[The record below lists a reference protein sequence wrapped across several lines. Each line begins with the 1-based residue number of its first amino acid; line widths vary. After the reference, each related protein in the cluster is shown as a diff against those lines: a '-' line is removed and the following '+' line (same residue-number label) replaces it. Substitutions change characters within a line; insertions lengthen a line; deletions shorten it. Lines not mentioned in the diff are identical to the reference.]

1 MAEGTGA
8 SSGANETSS
17 AAASGA
23 ANIAGAGGDSEQP
36 RPNSGNHDIESVVI
50 RFAGDSGD
58 GMQLTGSEFTRAV
71 AVSGNDIATYPDF
84 PAEIRAPAG
93 TTYGVSGF
101 QLQFSSLDIFT
112 AGDSPDVLVAMNPAA
127 LATNLEDLVPG
138 GTVIVDSGAFKTK
151 NLSLAGYDKNPLEDG
166 SLQSYHLVPVDM
178 SKAVTLALQGSGLST
193 RDAQRT
199 RNFYALGLVFWLY
212 GRDPEAQAD
221 SIEAKFKR
229 RPEIAEANVT
239 AFRAGYNFGETVEL
253 LPAPVRVPKADL
265 PHGRYRRI
273 TGNEATTMGLAAAA
287 LLADRQMVYASYPI
301 TPASAILEGLAGYR
315 RYPVTAFQAEDEIAA
330 VTAAI
335 GASFG
340 GAIGVTGTSGPGMA
354 LKQEGIGLAVMA
366 ELPLVIVNVQR
377 AGPSTGMPT
386 KPEQADLFQA
396 LYGRNGESPVAVV
409 APATPGECFDL
420 AIEAVRLSVE
430 HMCPVVY
437 LSDASLANGAEPWK
451 LPDPKQLAPIQGRE
465 LPDLEG
471 FAPYA
476 RDEQSLARYWVSPG
490 APGLEHR
497 IGGLEKADFTGGIS
511 YDPANHE
518 HMTEIRQAKID
529 RIADRLPP
537 AEVFGA
543 QSGDVLL
550 VGFGSTYGALHQAT
564 QRLVSDGYSV
574 GHLHLRYLNPLQ
586 SNVEEV
592 LRSFRRVIVAE
603 LNRGQLRM
611 LLRSR
616 FLVDAHGLNK
626 VRGQPFKVRE
636 VYEAGLSAIASGQ
649 EN

>member
-1 MAEGTGA
+1 MADGTSADVGAQQVGSNGAQRANGA
-8 SSGANETSS
+8 SGK
-17 AAASGA
+17 
-23 ANIAGAGGDSEQP
+23 
-36 RPNSGNHDIESVVI
+36 DIESVVI

-58 GMQLTGSEFTRAV
+58 GMQLTGTEFTRAV

-112 AGDSPDVLVAMNPAA
+112 AGDAPDVLVAMNPAA
-127 LATNLEDLVPG
+127 LTTNLGDLAPG
-138 GTVIVDSGAFKTK
+138 GTVIVDSGSFKSK
-151 NLSLAGYDKNPLEDG
+151 NLTLAGYERNPLEDG
-166 SLQSYHLVPVDM
+166 SLDGYHMVPVDM
-178 SKAVTLALQGSGLST
+178 TKAVTLALKGTGLST

-212 GRDPEAQAD
+212 GRDPEPQVKAIQD
-221 SIEAKFKR
+221 KFKR
-229 RPEIAEANVT
+229 RPEIAEANAT
-239 AFRAGYNFGETVEL
+239 AFKTGYNYGETVEL
-253 LPAPVRVPKADL
+253 LPAPMRVPAADL
-265 PHGRYRRI
+265 PKGKYRRI
-273 TGNEATTMGLAAAA
+273 TGNEATTMGLAAAS
-287 LLADRQMVYASYPI
+287 LLAGRQMLYASYPI
-301 TPASAILEGLAGYR
+301 TPASAVLEGLAGYR

-366 ELPLVIVNVQR
+366 ELPLVVVNVQR

-396 LYGRNGESPVAVV
+396 MYGRNGESPVAVI
-409 APATPGECFDL
+409 APATPGECFDY
-420 AIEAVRLSVE
+420 AIEAVRLAVE

-451 LPDPKQLAPIQGRE
+451 LPNPNDLEPIRARE
-465 LPDLEG
+465 LPDLEE

-476 RDEQSLARYWVSPG
+476 RDEASLARYWVAPG
-490 APGLEHR
+490 VPGLEHR
-497 IGGLEKADFTGGIS
+497 IGGLEKADFTGSIS
-511 YDPANHE
+511 YDPANHA
-518 HMTEIRQAKID
+518 HMTELRQAKID

-537 AEVFGA
+537 AKVFGA
-543 QSGDVLL
+543 ESGDLLL

-564 QRLVSDGYSV
+564 QRLVAEGHSV
-574 GHLHLRYLNPLQ
+574 GHLHLRYLSPLQ
-586 SNVEEV
+586 SNVEEL
-592 LRSFRRVIVAE
+592 LRSYRRVVVAE

-611 LLRSR
+611 LIRSR
-616 FLVDAHGLNK
+616 FLIDARGLNK
-626 VRGQPFKVRE
+626 VQGQPFKVRE
-636 VYEAGLSAIASGQ
+636 VYEAALSVLASGQ